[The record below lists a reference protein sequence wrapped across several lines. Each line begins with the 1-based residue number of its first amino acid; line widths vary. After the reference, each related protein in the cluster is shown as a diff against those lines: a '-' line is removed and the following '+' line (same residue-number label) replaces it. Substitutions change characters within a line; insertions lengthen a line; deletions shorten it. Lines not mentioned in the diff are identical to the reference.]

1 MLGNRQILAFKKGQ
15 KGDPG
20 SNRPVSLTLV
30 PGKSWSE
37 SCWSTGRG
45 TWRRR

>member
-1 MLGNRQILAFKKGQ
+1 MFENRQMLAFKKGQ

-30 PGKSWSE
+30 PSKS
-37 SCWSTGRG
+37 
-45 TWRRR
+45 